1 MEISRK
7 VGGAILKNYSTSKVD
22 VHKPELEIY
31 IEVRINAV
39 YIYFEKVKGIIM
51 ELKGVDLKKAYKE
64 RLVVKGVSLK
74 INSGE
79 IVGLLG
85 PNGAGKTTSFYMI
98 VGFIAATSGKVFIDG
113 KDVTALPM
121 YERARCGLGYL
132 AQEPTIFRGLTVE
145 ENLLAILERLEPDA
159 KKRAD
164 RVDQLLT
171 EFGLTKLAK
180 QKAWTLSGGEKRRME
195 IARCMISNPKIIL
208 LDEPFVGIDPITV
221 AELREMIFKLKSR
234 GLGILITDHNVR
246 ETLSLTERAYLIYD
260 GKILVEGDQDKL
272 LNDENA
278 RKLYL
283 GEDFKM

>member
-1 MEISRK
+1 
-7 VGGAILKNYSTSKVD
+7 
-22 VHKPELEIY
+22 
-31 IEVRINAV
+31 
-39 YIYFEKVKGIIM
+39 M
-51 ELKGVDLKKAYKE
+51 ELLGVDLKKAYKE

-145 ENLLAILERLEPDA
+145 ENLLAILERLEPDV

-221 AELREMIFKLKSR
+221 AELREMIFKLKNR

-246 ETLSLTERAYLIYD
+246 ETLPLTERAYLIYD
-260 GKILVEGDQDKL
+260 GKILVEGSPDKL